1 MITYGSEAWIMNN
14 QEKQQIQSINNK
26 NLKTIL
32 MTPDT
37 TPGIALRTETTM
49 ADITQ
54 EVDLKQIKYL
64 ISQENRG
71 TNDQMK
77 NSIWEKKM
85 TGTCIQRNVD
95 IDHLKTL
102 ENHKQREELK
112 TKTQTSRMQTLL
124 EDNQNKSKTTNILP
138 NRNVDNIDTQ
148 PKYMTSLS

>member
-1 MITYGSEAWIMNN
+1 
-14 QEKQQIQSINNK
+14 
-26 NLKTIL
+26 

-49 ADITQ
+49 ADITR

-71 TNDQMK
+71 TNDQIK

-95 IDHLKTL
+95 IDSG
-102 ENHKQREELK
+102 E
-112 TKTQTSRMQTLL
+112 S
-124 EDNQNKSKTTNILP
+124 
-138 NRNVDNIDTQ
+138 
-148 PKYMTSLS
+148 